1 MTGAV
6 FVPLEYRA
14 MVTWGVL
21 GVETLGN
28 RGKWGRGTYSTCL
41 DQEGGSLMVMNT
53 QLVRMVIIMNML
65 NSVGGRVKESE
76 GAGGEERRTE
86 GLLSKEERAL
96 PFSLDRGERGGEQN
110 GLRRSHQGAHIQGLS
125 SSETRDC
132 TTCELRVTFYSGK
145 MKTVAGRTAFQ
156 TALRSFSKEA
166 EGKVRM

>member
-21 GVETLGN
+21 RVETLGN

-86 GLLSKEERAL
+86 GLLTQSAPFLPIPDPCL
-96 PFSLDRGERGGEQN
+96 PFPTPVLAP
-110 GLRRSHQGAHIQGLS
+110 LRQ
-125 SSETRDC
+125 DM
-132 TTCELRVTFYSGK
+132 SG
-145 MKTVAGRTAFQ
+145 
-156 TALRSFSKEA
+156 
-166 EGKVRM
+166 

>member
-1 MTGAV
+1 
-6 FVPLEYRA
+6 

-86 GLLSKEERAL
+86 GLLTQSASSPRA
-96 PFSLDRGERGGEQN
+96 PHSCPSLTP
-110 GLRRSHQGAHIQGLS
+110 ACLS
-125 SSETRDC
+125 PPLCSPHSARI
-132 TTCELRVTFYSGK
+132 
-145 MKTVAGRTAFQ
+145 
-156 TALRSFSKEA
+156 
-166 EGKVRM
+166 